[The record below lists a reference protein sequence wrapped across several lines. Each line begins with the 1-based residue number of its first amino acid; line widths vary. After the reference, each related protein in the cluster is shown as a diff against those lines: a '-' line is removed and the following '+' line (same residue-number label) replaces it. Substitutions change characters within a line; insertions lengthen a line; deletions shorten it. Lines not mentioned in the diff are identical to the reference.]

1 MKNFSKKR
9 FSLRITVLAV
19 AFVLFIAIPFAI
31 GKLPIDP
38 IKDTPFYP
46 GGPTIA
52 EIIHL
57 PKVNVSVPNAF
68 TSGTTI
74 SSTQMNDNFK
84 AIGNQMPGI
93 DWATISESGIDVQT
107 SAVTLATVSITAP
120 TAGYVVVR
128 FDGRA
133 NADTGDRL
141 LLAASD
147 TTSYSFSVDKCVV
160 FEGDGNDH
168 PFSHT
173 RVYTV
178 DAGIHSFYAGAK
190 NSVNIAGDGKAYIY
204 GMLIATFYPNKY

>member
-1 MKNFSKKR
+1 MKTLSKIR
-9 FSLRITVLAV
+9 FSVRVVLLTV
-19 AFVLFIAIPFAI
+19 AFVVFMTVPYAI
-31 GKLPIDP
+31 GKLVIDP
-38 IKDTPFYP
+38 VRDTPLYP
-46 GGPTIA
+46 GGPTIT

-57 PKVNVSVPNAF
+57 PKVNVSVPNEF

-74 SSTQMNDNFK
+74 SSSQMNSNFK
-84 AIGNQMPGI
+84 AVGNQMPGV
-93 DWATISESGIDVQT
+93 DWATISKSGIDVRT
-107 SAVTLATVSITAP
+107 AEVTLATVSITAP
-120 TAGYVVVR
+120 TSGYVVVR

-147 TTSYSFSVDKCVV
+147 TTSYSFNTDKCVV
-160 FEGDGNDH
+160 FEGDSNDH

-178 DAGIHSFYAGAK
+178 DAGVHSFYAGAK

-204 GMLIATFYPNKY
+204 GMLTATFYPNKY